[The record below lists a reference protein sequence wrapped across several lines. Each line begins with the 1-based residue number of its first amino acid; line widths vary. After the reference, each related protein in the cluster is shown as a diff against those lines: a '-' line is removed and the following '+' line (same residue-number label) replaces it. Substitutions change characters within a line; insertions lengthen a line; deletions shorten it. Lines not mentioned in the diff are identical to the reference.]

1 MKNKIGLI
9 GLGLVLELCGMNGLS
24 REVLVKA
31 GSAVRLLGSKDQ
43 HRGTGSGNISW
54 QVHNRQIFRMNGL
67 EYLKQPKVATS
78 LVKKENIKKCWVYL
92 HHREQLE
99 ELALRYGDSISQSQV
114 VPQRIQFINDQVGHG
129 SFALVDVAPGQMVGE
144 YTGNICEQ
152 DGTIG
157 KYAWN
162 YSPIDSYP
170 EILLDATRAG
180 NEMRFINH
188 DSRPNLAI
196 ERIVFGGIWRL
207 IYVAKAPI
215 KAGTQL
221 LTNYGAYYCDWNRL
235 GGPVSFVRED
245 GTHRVVLEGD
255 KLRNT

>member
-9 GLGLVLELCGMNGLS
+9 SLGLMFELCGMNVSG

-31 GSAVRLLGSKDQ
+31 CGAARLLGVKDQ
-43 HRGTGSGNISW
+43 CRGVGSGNISW
-54 QVHNRQIFRMNGL
+54 QMHNRQIFKMNGL
-67 EYLKQPKVATS
+67 EYLKQPKVTTP
-78 LVKKENIKKCWVYL
+78 LVKKENIKKSWVYL
-92 HHREQLE
+92 QHQVELE
-99 ELALRYGDSISQSQV
+99 KLALRYGDAISNRQV
-114 VPQRIQFINDQVGHG
+114 IPQRIQFINDQVGHG

-152 DGTIG
+152 DGALG

-162 YSPIDSYP
+162 YSPTDSYP
-170 EILLDATRAG
+170 EILLDATCAG

-196 ERIVFGGIWRL
+196 ERVVFGGMWRL
-207 IYVAKAPI
+207 IYVAKTPI
-215 KAGTQL
+215 KAGAQL
-221 LTNYGAYYCDWNRL
+221 LTNYGSFYCDWNRL

-245 GTHRVVLEGD
+245 GTHRIVLEGD